1 MKFLKYIALFVA
13 MLSVSV
19 AEVSANYFVDSKLDS
34 LEVRLQASIEQNAPI
49 AERLSILRSMY
60 DICKITNDQM
70 ALEFCGQAI
79 DMMNEEGY
87 DVEMPDWMEA
97 VADVYYEKR
106 VYYMAME
113 RYHQAYSMFHSEG
126 DDVRAAYALLSVGD
140 TYFIQNLED
149 MAKQIFE
156 KADSLFSANN
166 CMEGRCEALMK
177 IGRTEL
183 RNYQYDKAMQLFN
196 KSLQIAEQCKSAQL
210 IAQGYRYMADVYDM
224 NDDYEQE
231 EVYLNMAV
239 TKYRLSGDRFAMGKT
254 YSQLGDMHF
263 KNEDLDKAY
272 VNYMS
277 ACNIYEGFG
286 DIEYVAYIHN
296 RLGRINFMQG
306 DMKIAEREGRKALAM
321 SRDYLWLQQ
330 EADALLL
337 ISDIHNKLGR
347 VDSAY
352 YYMSQYTSV
361 SDELYQKKRSESFSE
376 LQVSLSTQEKEA
388 QLASAEQQIQR
399 NKTITVIIIVFSVI
413 VALFLLYVALNFM
426 KAKKMNTML
435 TKTNEEINQKNEE
448 ILHQKE
454 IVDKV
459 NEEVRLRN
467 KEIEAINESINSS
480 INYAGRIQKAM
491 LPDQAFLKQHFADG
505 FVYFHPREVVSGD
518 FYWFSEVKAQ
528 KAPSLFRRRGAD
540 EDEGSKLIMAVI
552 DCTGHGVPGA
562 FMSMLGDAFLNQI
575 VNLQKIT
582 EPDKIL
588 EEINNLVFTTL
599 QQDTTENNDGM
610 DGAIIVVDKAAHTL
624 KYAGAKNPLILL
636 QDGKVEKIN
645 GDLKSI
651 GGIQKTDDRS
661 FTCHEIDI
669 TNPTTIYI
677 YSDGY
682 QDQFGGQYGRK
693 FMAKKFRDML
703 VELSTLPF
711 DEQSQILYK
720 RFCDWRGSIIQMDD
734 TTVLG
739 IKIS

>member
-1 MKFLKYIALFVA
+1 MKLLKYTALILA
-13 MLSVSV
+13 MLSLSMSE
-19 AEVSANYFVDSKLDS
+19 ASANNSIDSKLDS
-34 LEVRLQASIEQNAPI
+34 LEVKLQLSIEQEAPI
-49 AERLSILRSMY
+49 EERLYILKAMY
-60 DICKITNDQM
+60 GITKITNDQM
-70 ALEFCGQAI
+70 ALEYCGQAI
-79 DMMNEEGY
+79 EMMTEAGDESQMA
-87 DVEMPDWMEA
+87 EWMEA
-97 VADVYYEKR
+97 VADVYFEKR

-113 RYHQAYSMFHSEG
+113 RYHQAYARFHSEG
-126 DDVRAAYALLSVGD
+126 DDVRAAYALMSVGD

-149 MAKQIFE
+149 VALQNFI
-156 KADSLFSANN
+156 KADSLFRIND
-166 CMEGRCEALMK
+166 CLEGRSEALMK
-177 IGRTEL
+177 IGRSEL
-183 RNYQYDKAMQLFN
+183 RNYQYDKAIQLFN
-196 KSLQIAEQCKSAQL
+196 QACSIAEQCNSPRLVAQV
-210 IAQGYRYMADVYDM
+210 YRYMADVFDM
-224 NDDYEQE
+224 NDDFEQE
-231 EVYLNMAV
+231 ENYLNMAV
-239 TKYRLSGDRFAMGKT
+239 TKYRVSGDRFDMARV

-263 KNEDLDKAY
+263 KNEDFDKAY
-272 VNYMS
+272 VNYIS
-277 ACNIYEGFG
+277 ASNIFEGFG
-286 DIEYVAYIHN
+286 NIENVAFVCN
-296 RLGRINFMQG
+296 RLARINYIQG
-306 DMKIAEREGRKALAM
+306 DMATAERMGRKALDM
-321 SRDYLWLQQ
+321 SRDYMWLEP
-330 EADALLL
+330 EAEALLL
-337 ISDIHNKLGR
+337 LSDIHNDQHR

-352 YYMSQYTSV
+352 YYMSLYTRV
-361 SDELYQKKRSESFSE
+361 SDELYQKKKSESFSD

-388 QLASAEQQIQR
+388 ALASAEQQIQR
-399 NKTITVIIIVFSVI
+399 NKTITFIIIAFSVV
-413 VALFLLYVALNFM
+413 VALFLVYVARNFQ
-426 KAKKMNTML
+426 KAKKMNAML
-435 TKTNEEINQKNEE
+435 TKTNEEINLKNEE
-448 ILHQKE
+448 ILRQKE

-682 QDQFGGQYGRK
+682 QDQFGGDHGRK
-693 FMAKKFRDML
+693 FMAKRFRDML
-703 VELSTLPF
+703 VELSSLPF
-711 DEQSQILYK
+711 DEQSELLYK
-720 RFCDWRGSIIQMDD
+720 RFTDWRGNIIQMDD

-739 IKIS
+739 IKFS